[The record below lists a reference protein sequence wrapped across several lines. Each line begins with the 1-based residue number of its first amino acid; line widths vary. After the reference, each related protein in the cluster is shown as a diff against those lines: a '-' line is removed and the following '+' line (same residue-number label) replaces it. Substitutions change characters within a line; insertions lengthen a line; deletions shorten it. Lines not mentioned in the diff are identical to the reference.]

1 MNGRSDTI
9 EQPLRPRKPVTT
21 GFPRTVTAL
30 FRRDPEHYSL
40 KDDHSVIV
48 LWLAI
53 ALHAAAVVAFAHY
66 RSTPVIRMQAPRLMM
81 VTMVRP
87 AEPPK
92 AEVIPVPQPP
102 PPKPKPIDKKTPAPT
117 PKPKAI
123 HTRAHEGPTP
133 PPAPVAPATRA
144 QKGPTTDIPPE
155 PTPPIFS
162 ADYLNNPAP
171 SYPAI
176 SRRLGEKG
184 RVLLKV
190 LVSAEGRPDQ
200 VTIHK
205 SSGFNRLDVTARDA
219 VTQWTFVPSKLGKL
233 PVRAWV
239 IVPIVF
245 TLKG

>member
-1 MNGRSDTI
+1 MNGRTDA
-9 EQPLRPRKPVTT
+9 QPIRNQEPSTT
-21 GFPRTVTAL
+21 WFPRSITAL
-30 FRRDPEHYSL
+30 FRREPDRYSL
-40 KDDHSVIV
+40 TDGHSVIV
-48 LWLAI
+48 LGLAI
-53 ALHAAAVVAFAHY
+53 ALHAAAVIGIAHY
-66 RSTPVIRMQAPRLMM
+66 QSTPVIRFQAPRPMM

-87 AEPPK
+87 PEPPK
-92 AEVIPVPQPP
+92 AEVVPVPQPP
-102 PPKPKPIDKKTPAPT
+102 PPKPKPIVKKKPVPR

-123 HTRAHEGPTP
+123 HIHARQEPTP
-133 PPAPVAPATRA
+133 PPPPVAAAPRA
-144 QKGPTTDIPPE
+144 QKGPKTDLPPE

-190 LVSAEGRPDQ
+190 LVNPQGRADQ
-200 VTIHK
+200 VRIHR
-205 SSGFNRLDVTARDA
+205 SSGFTRLDTAARDA
-219 VTQWTFVPSKLGKL
+219 VTQWTFVPSRLGTL

-245 TLKG
+245 TLRG